1 MAQSAMLK
9 EERHQQ
15 ILNILYASGKVNV
28 EELTRVF
35 GCSHDTIRRD
45 LSELEE
51 QGILKR
57 VYGGA
62 VPWKRPAPGIDAR
75 KNVEKDEKYLVAR
88 KAVELVHPGE
98 LIAIDGG
105 TTNTLFVSLLP
116 VSIRLRV
123 VTNSFPVAEELR
135 KRPNADV
142 TFLGGHYNKGS
153 QTTVGELVLSQL
165 KDYHFDQCFL
175 GAYAV
180 DDKRGVSVPYPYEDE
195 APVKKYLAEN
205 CRELNVLCDNSKL
218 DKEANYIVCP
228 LERITHLVCSR
239 RVSEEMKKR
248 YLNKII

>member
-1 MAQSAMLK
+1 MRGILITHEHTDHIGGLSVFLK
-9 EERHQQ
+9 K
-15 ILNILYASGKVNV
+15 NPVPVYAGD
-28 EELTRVF
+28 ETLL
-35 GCSHDTIRRD
+35 H
-45 LSELEE
+45 LEE

-62 VPWKRPAPGIDAR
+62 IPWKRPAPGIDAR
-75 KNVEKDEKYLVAR
+75 KNVDKDEKYLVAS

-123 VTNSFPVAEELR
+123 VTNSFPVVEELR

-165 KDYHFDQCFL
+165 KDYHFDQCFM

-180 DDKRGVSVPYPYEDE
+180 DAKRGVSVPYPYEDE

-218 DKEANYIVCP
+218 DKEAILLLAKENG
-228 LERITHLVCSR
+228 LEVIGG
-239 RVSEEMKKR
+239 
-248 YLNKII
+248 